1 MPVAEPQCACY
12 EKLNS
17 SHVFNVRKTKRTAKF
32 DGLER
37 RRDKKGTLAPEIK
50 IMKRQKVTPLENITW
65 KPKRTILR
73 GLLSYKAGLKASLH
87 LVSYSS
93 VLEHLI

>member
-32 DGLER
+32 DGLEPRCCGDRERIVASEIDPKSFGTSEKQAPGGRPR
-37 RRDKKGTLAPEIK
+37 R
-50 IMKRQKVTPLENITW
+50 LERHI
-65 KPKRTILR
+65 
-73 GLLSYKAGLKASLH
+73 
-87 LVSYSS
+87 
-93 VLEHLI
+93 